1 MSRTTIFKLGVC
13 ALCCFA
19 VFAFCW
25 SLDTSTHGI
34 AFAGGAQ
41 VAGQGRATIPGPL
54 PYPEGAIT
62 KIEGGRI
69 GLLTSVEMREVKG
82 LAVGDKVQVQVGRV
96 RKMGP
101 PSESLGDPMG
111 TITRIEGN
119 KVIVELSIRP
129 VNATEV
135 GKFKTGEKVKIR
147 GRNLEGERGFTPIQI
162 P

>member
-1 MSRTTIFKLGVC
+1 
-13 ALCCFA
+13 
-19 VFAFCW
+19 
-25 SLDTSTHGI
+25 
-34 AFAGGAQ
+34 
-41 VAGQGRATIPGPL
+41 
-54 PYPEGAIT
+54 
-62 KIEGGRI
+62 
-69 GLLTSVEMREVKG
+69 MREVKG